1 MLLAEVHPL
10 LENVRHGEAVMEGLR
25 HVHRGVGVVGAVGQV
40 QALHQALDEVVFG
53 EADPLV
59 GPHAVITEVLLAV
72 QAVRGSGVTLV
83 ARAAPRIREVLGSQ
97 KTTVMDHRRRP
108 PVLALLFSGN
118 HHIQQVAEEKVGG
131 GQGVHA

>member
-10 LENVRHGEAVMEGLR
+10 LENVQHCEAVMEGLR
-25 HVHRGVGVVGAVGQV
+25 QVHWGVGVAVGQV
-40 QALHQALDEVVFG
+40 QALHQPLDEVVFG
-53 EADPLV
+53 EANPLV

-72 QAVRGSGVTLV
+72 QAVRGSGVTLIT
-83 ARAAPRIREVLGSQ
+83 RAALRIREVLGSQ

-118 HHIQQVAEEKVGG
+118 HHIQQVAEEEVGG
-131 GQGVHA
+131 GQGVYA